1 MERVVR
7 LYPPFKVKGQSF
19 KGVKRQVVPNQS
31 LSLREIVK
39 RFVRREQL
47 PVNHE
52 GLYEERFGDLEKI
65 SKQDIVE
72 QMQRVEELKSQI
84 KAFNKRVR
92 DKEAKD
98 AADKLELEKQEFERR
113 VADSIKA
120 KEGNPD
126 QKSSPTGAV
135 TGNF

>member
-7 LYPPFKVKGQSF
+7 LYPVFKVKGQSF

-47 PVNHE
+47 PVHHE

-72 QMQRVEELKSQI
+72 QMQKVEELKAQI
-84 KAFNKRVR
+84 RAFNKRVK

-98 AADKLELEKQEFERR
+98 AADKLEAERQASQQR
-113 VADSIKA
+113 NATSQTPPGGETPIKTP
-120 KEGNPD
+120 GP
-126 QKSSPTGAV
+126 QVP
-135 TGNF
+135 